1 MCMMIS
7 ARMSHFLLGMLYSVV
22 IKGGESYSFAYDKNW
37 LKKTGALLTLDPELM
52 PYAGRQY
59 PSGTNIFGLFADA
72 SPDRWGRVPMRKR
85 EIILAEKESRK
96 KTGKTL

>member
-1 MCMMIS
+1 MYDDFS
-7 ARMSHFLLGMLYSVV
+7 EDEPLLIGMLYSVV

-72 SPDRWGRVPMRKR
+72 SPDRWGRVLMRKR
-85 EIILAEKESRK
+85 ERILAEKESRK